1 MGLKHGS
8 KASGEVF
15 EEFAL
20 FLYLW
25 AQDGTDKGYEM
36 AQKHFLQQT
45 RQHNKKHI
53 AIKK

>member
-1 MGLKHGS
+1 MMGLKYGP
-8 KASGEVF
+8 KAIGEVF

-36 AQKHFLQQT
+36 AQKYFL
-45 RQHNKKHI
+45 
-53 AIKK
+53 